1 MRVGTFAAVGAVA
14 FLVIGNHVAPWEPPA
29 SYSRGVAALAMKQ
42 LEDAEKWLSRA
53 IEEDPGFW
61 RAYRDLGEC
70 LLRGERPR
78 EAVEVLERAVDL
90 EPRDERTQAL
100 LSDARSELSSL
111 PNDEDDVPPAVA
123 VEAVQT
129 PMPTR
134 PLGDFAR
141 RPPPDGPARTYVIT
155 GSPGAA
161 EQETVAGDTEPVSGS
176 GLDQMRRHAET
187 IYRPRMARAA
197 ADVGS
202 LRNTRRQY
210 RDACLGTTT
219 EVIAGRSRGYGESSG
234 DVYDD
239 RYSRRRPVATF
250 NSTTEWVEDWDAV
263 RVSKNSETP
272 TCLRIASDFEAA
284 LQRIEGEMSGVA
296 QELKAPPSVYPGI
309 ANEVY
314 AALKAELW

>member
-161 EQETVAGDTEPVSGS
+161 EQETVAGGRHGAGQWFGARPDAPA
-176 GLDQMRRHAET
+176 RRDHLPA
-187 IYRPRMARAA
+187 PH
-197 ADVGS
+197 GQS
-202 LRNTRRQY
+202 
-210 RDACLGTTT
+210 C
-219 EVIAGRSRGYGESSG
+219 GRC
-234 DVYDD
+234 
-239 RYSRRRPVATF
+239 
-250 NSTTEWVEDWDAV
+250 
-263 RVSKNSETP
+263 RVSPKHSTSVPRRLPRHNHGGH
-272 TCLRIASDFEAA
+272 RGA
-284 LQRIEGEMSGVA
+284 IERVRRVER
-296 QELKAPPSVYPGI
+296 
-309 ANEVY
+309 
-314 AALKAELW
+314 